1 MRRMSRRVTVVLLAS
16 LLVVVS
22 AGVAF
27 AATITSPTG
36 SPFVVPSDG
45 NGNPVAF
52 TVVAS
57 GFSPGQLVFIDQCDG
72 VAPTAPGWSAVGN
85 CDISQTTAAAIANA
99 SGVAT
104 FSASDPN
111 HTFVPFKGES
121 PSSLFN
127 CLSPNDPPLN
137 PENDLTDFRNCKIK
151 VSSNNNASTGDQTF
165 LNIQLPDTPAAT
177 TTTTSTTSTTSTS
190 TTTSTTSTTTTVPAT
205 TTTTTVP
212 DGGGTTAG
220 SCAGGQL
227 IAKAVGTDPANPGL
241 TDQTHRV
248 TLSAGLAT
256 DLATKGKIAGTCT
269 GLVVPA
275 DNAGGAAPATLHP
288 KAIALK
294 LSGIGSCASTPAAR
308 TADGSKAQAFALTG
322 KATITMTEL
331 DSLGKS
337 FQVQAYVTSKGF
349 APGTTDVLELSGV
362 VVKGPDLGATVSG
375 KLYLDPVTKITPAP
389 KIKTGN
395 GYAFDSTNL
404 THCGDATANNTTVA
418 LAQMGD
424 GTSLANTAGAT
435 GLTFS
440 YPAAT
445 AAATTPACSGGQLLA
460 KATGTDPAN
469 LGLTDQSHRVTLSA
483 GLLANLATKA
493 KIGGTCSGLI
503 EPADNAGGGVPAT
516 LHPKTISLKVSG
528 IGSCASTTAAKT
540 ADAASASGFALSGK
554 VSITMTELD
563 SLGKAF
569 QVQAYVTVKGYTPGT
584 TDQLDFTGLVIKGP
598 DLGATVSGKLY
609 LDPVTKITP
618 TPHSGNGYTFDSTGL
633 AHCGD
638 ATANNASVALAQ
650 MGDGTSLANV
660 TGASGLSFSYP
671 SAS

>member
-1 MRRMSRRVTVVLLAS
+1 MRRLSRRVTVVLLAS

-27 AATITSPTG
+27 AATITTPTG
-36 SPFVVPSDG
+36 NPFIVPSDG
-45 NGNPVAF
+45 AGNPVAF

-57 GFSPGQLVFIDQCDG
+57 GFTPGQQVFVDQCDG
-72 VAPTAPGWSAVGN
+72 IAPTAPGWSAVGN
-85 CDISQTTAAAIANA
+85 CDISQTTAPAIANA

-111 HTFVPFKGES
+111 HAFVPFKGES

-151 VSSNNNASTGDQTF
+151 VSSNNNATTGDQTF

-190 TTTSTTSTTTTVPAT
+190 TTTSTTSTTTTTVPAT

-212 DGGGTTAG
+212 GGGGTSAG
-220 SCAGGQL
+220 TCTGGQL
-227 IAKAVGTDPANPGL
+227 IAKATGTDSANPGL

-256 DLATKGKIAGTCT
+256 DLSSKAKIAGTCT

-275 DNAGGAAPATLHP
+275 DNAGGAVPTTLHP

-294 LSGIGSCASTPAAR
+294 LTGIGSCATTAAAR
-308 TADGSKAQAFALTG
+308 TADGTKAQAFALTG
-322 KATITMTEL
+322 KETITMNEL

-362 VVKGPDLGATVSG
+362 VVKGPDLGATVNG
-375 KLYLDPVTKITPAP
+375 KLYLDPVTKIAPAP
-389 KIKTGN
+389 KTGD

-404 THCGDATANNTTVA
+404 THCGDATANNATVP
-418 LAQMGD
+418 LAQLGD
-424 GTSLANTAGAT
+424 GTSLAGTVGAT
-435 GLTFS
+435 GLSFS

-445 AAATTPACSGGQLLA
+445 TAAATPACSGSQLLA
-460 KATGTDPAN
+460 KATGSDPAN

-483 GLLANLATKA
+483 GLLSNLATKA
-493 KIGGTCSGLI
+493 KIGGTCSGLV
-503 EPADNAGGGVPAT
+503 EPADNAGGAVPAT

-528 IGSCASTTAAKT
+528 IGSCASTTAAQT
-540 ADAASASGFALSGK
+540 ADALSASGFALSGK

-569 QVQAYVTVKGYTPGT
+569 QVQAYITVKGYTPGT

-609 LDPVTKITP
+609 LDPVTKISP
-618 TPHSGNGYTFDSTGL
+618 TPKTGNGYTFDSNGL

-638 ATANNASVALAQ
+638 ATANNASVQLAQ
-650 MGDGTSLANV
+650 MGDGSSLANV